1 MSKFKFRLKLQ
12 GLELEM
18 EGSRD
23 DIPLMA
29 QNIGNQLAGLM
40 QPAADMA
47 SGGSADGV
55 NEPITIDHLASD
67 KAKGRKRRKRS
78 ISGQPANAEGTAIEW
93 QHDAAKYGN
102 PQQSWNTAKKAIWVL
117 YVVSREAGLNQLT
130 ATQIA
135 DTFNR
140 KFKQAGPIRATNV
153 SRDLGTAK
161 LKNPALTGEDTAKTV
176 SEWFLTDAGSK
187 SAHESI
193 KEVTQSNGPN

>member
-40 QPAADMA
+40 QPAAGMA
-47 SGGSADGV
+47 NGGSPDSTNDPV
-55 NEPITIDHLASD
+55 TIDHIAND
-67 KAKGRKRRKRS
+67 KAKLKKPRKRS
-78 ISGQPANAEGTAIEW
+78 ASTQPSNVEGTIIEW
-93 QHDAAKYGN
+93 QHHAANYGN
-102 PQQSWNTAKKAIWVL
+102 PQQSWNTAKKAIWTL
-117 YVVSREAGLNQLT
+117 YVVSHEAKLKQLT

-161 LKNPALTGEDTAKTV
+161 LKKPALTGEDTAKAT

-187 SAHESI
+187 SAQESI
-193 KEVTQSNGPN
+193 KEVTQSDGSN